1 MPRGPGN
8 DGIEGEGLEPPLV
21 AVVPE
26 TGRRWDHS
34 GETPTT
40 EVVDMCHERWM
51 RRQRRREERFDEE
64 LRYLF
69 DDVER
74 PEPPAPVVE
83 HDRDEGPAPEE
94 RPLVEAGG
102 RD

>member
-1 MPRGPGN
+1 MQVRPQ
-8 DGIEGEGLEPPLV
+8 PP
-21 AVVPE
+21 
-26 TGRRWDHS
+26 
-34 GETPTT
+34 

-74 PEPPAPVVE
+74 RDPPAPVVE
-83 HDRDEGPAPEE
+83 HDRDEERAPDE
-94 RPLVEAGG
+94 RPLVESAR